1 MVFNNSSQ
9 APSPPPV
16 QNADVIANGLL
27 YQQDKESFDLVNQIF
42 TDFSI
47 PLDLRQ
53 QFYVFWNNIILGNY
67 TVRDIEWLMLKFNE
81 WRIHLLWYIPDTKW
95 NNAQVFKGDSTETGD
110 GANITIDLNM
120 LLNSLEQ
127 LFFINLTRGR
137 DGFTMKWLNS
147 KRGIVETPDMAKQ
160 KRPRWF

>member
-1 MVFNNSSQ
+1 MVFNNNPQ
-9 APSPPPV
+9 VPDTHPV
-16 QNADVIANGLL
+16 QNADAIANNLM
-27 YQQDKESFDLVNQIF
+27 YKQNQESFDLIHQVF

-67 TVRDIEWLMLKFNE
+67 TPRDIEWLMLKFNE
-81 WRIHLLWYIPDTKW
+81 WRIHFLWYIPDVKW
-95 NNAQVFKGDSTETGD
+95 NNAQVFDGDSTAEGD
-110 GANITIDLNM
+110 SKEISIDLNM

-137 DGFTMKWLNS
+137 DGFTMKWLHS
-147 KRGIVETPDMAKQ
+147 TRGIVEVPGNDPK
-160 KRPRWF
+160 KRRWF